1 MNLLDEL
8 KWRGLISQTSGNLKE
23 LLSRPTTFYLGID
36 PTADSLGIHHIIGLM
51 VSKILQRYGHKPI
64 ILVGG
69 ATCAIGDPSGKSEER
84 KSITMDDVFHNVD
97 CVKAQI
103 AKIIDFNAKESNG
116 AIMLNNY
123 DWMRDYTFLDFMREV
138 GKKITVNYLMAKDNV
153 KKRLERDGS
162 GISCQEFIYGI
173 MQGYDFVHLYRTNGC
188 KLQIGG
194 TDNLGNIITGIDLLR
209 KMDGVTDACGL
220 TWDLIT
226 TADGRKFGKTEGNT
240 VWLDPKK
247 TSPYE
252 FMQFWINQSDVDA
265 ERFAKMFLVNRSV
278 EEIEALIKEHNEHPE
293 KRLLQKTLAHDITS
307 MVHGEDAFNKAV
319 AASNILFGK
328 ASAEELASLD
338 EKTFNAVMRDVPKVE
353 VSTESVVGTP
363 IVDFLCDVIQL
374 GSKTEIRKLINNG
387 AISINKNKVGDI
399 KKSITNDM
407 LLSNGTMLVQKG
419 KKKYSLVIVH

>member
-103 AKIIDFNAKESNG
+103 AKIIDFNTKESNG

-209 KMDGVTDACGL
+209 KMDGVNDACGL

-353 VSTESVVGTP
+353 ASTDSVVGAP

-387 AISINKNKVGDI
+387 AISINKNKVNDI
-399 KKSITNDM
+399 KQSITNDM

>member
-23 LLSRPTTFYLGID
+23 LLSHPTTFYLGID

-247 TSPYE
+247 KSPYE

-353 VSTESVVGTP
+353 VSSESVVGTP
-363 IVDFLCDVIQL
+363 IVDFLCDAIQL

>member
-8 KWRGLISQTSGNLKE
+8 KWRGLISQTSGNLKD
-23 LLSRPTTFYLGID
+23 LFRNPTTFYLGID
-36 PTADSLGIHHIIGLM
+36 PTADSLGIHHIVGLM

-84 KSITMDDVFHNVD
+84 NSITMCDVFHNVEA
-97 CVKAQI
+97 VKGQI
-103 AKIIDFNAKESNG
+103 SKIIEFNTDESNS

-123 DWMRDYTFLDFMREV
+123 DWMHNYTFLDFMRNV

-162 GISCQEFIYGI
+162 GISCQEFIYGL
-173 MQGYDFVHLYRTNGC
+173 MQGYDFVYLNRRNGC

-240 VWLDPKK
+240 VWLDPEK

-252 FMQFWINQSDVDA
+252 FMQFWINQSDIDA
-265 ERFAKMFLVNRSV
+265 ERFSKMFLVTRPV
-278 EEIEALIKEHNEHPE
+278 DEIEGLIKEHKEHPE
-293 KRLLQKTLAHDITS
+293 KRLLQKTLAKDITT

-338 EKTFNAVMRDVPKVE
+338 ESTFKAVMKDVPKVE
-353 VSTESVVGTP
+353 VTPDKVDSTP
-363 IVDFLCDVIQL
+363 ILEFLCDVINL
-374 GSKTEIRKLINNG
+374 GSKSEMRKLINSG
-387 AISINKNKVGDI
+387 AISINKNKISDVKDNV
-399 KKSITNDM
+399 TTDM
-407 LLSNGTMLVQKG
+407 LLGNGTMLIQKG
-419 KKKYSLVIVH
+419 KKKHSLVIVS